1 MQKKPRTSASS
12 AASRPKPARIARA
25 VDALLSSEERF
36 RNLLQDLHVGV
47 VLSTPAIEI
56 QFANRAALDMFGLSE
71 EEVLGKTPDQLHL
84 TVLREDGWEYPFS
97 MRPGPR
103 AAESG
108 QAVRNEVIGY
118 RRRGSN
124 EVIWIYGA
132 VVPQFAGDGSLV
144 RVIATF
150 TDITERKNIE
160 AELQKANKL
169 NHEILSSVQE
179 GIIVHDRQL
188 RYALW
193 NPFMER
199 ISGMKKEDVL
209 GRHPLDLFP
218 FLAKVGVYAQI
229 ERALTGESVTIRNVP
244 YTVPQ
249 TKQAGWCDNT
259 FAPLRDAA
267 GEIVGVVAAVRDISG
282 RKRREDE
289 LRQLSS
295 RLLAMQDEER
305 RRIAR
310 DLHDSAGQHLFAVG
324 LNLGKLSK
332 SAENLDASGRHL
344 LADTRR
350 MVKSLSR
357 EIRSL
362 SYLLHPPG
370 LDELGL
376 AAAIEEYANGFSQRS
391 GIDVELDLSSEVGR
405 LPQESE
411 TALFRIV
418 QEALGNIQKHS
429 GSSKSKI
436 RLMRDSGHNVLE
448 VTDAGRG
455 MPAGNLKKKL
465 VAQSPLGVGI
475 LGMRERMRQLGGRIE
490 ISSGSWGTTVK
501 AMLPMRGEVHDV
513 SSHPRGG

>member
-1 MQKKPRTSASS
+1 
-12 AASRPKPARIARA
+12 

-47 VLSTPAIEI
+47 VLSNPAIEI
-56 QFANRAALDMFGLSE
+56 QFANQAALDMFGLTE
-71 EEVLGKTPDQLHL
+71 EQVLGKTPDQLHL

-103 AAESG
+103 AAAG
-108 QAVRNEVIGY
+108 QVVRNEVIGY
-118 RRRGSN
+118 RRKGSD

-132 VVPQFAGDGSLV
+132 VAPQFAADGSIT
-144 RVIATF
+144 RVTATF

-160 AELQKANKL
+160 AELQKANEL
-169 NHEILSSVQE
+169 NREILSSVQE
-179 GIIVHDRQL
+179 GIIVHDREL
-188 RYALW
+188 RFVVW

-199 ISGMKKEDVL
+199 MSGMKKEDVL
-209 GRHPLDLFP
+209 GRHPLELFP
-218 FLAKVGVYAQI
+218 FLGESGVYAQI
-229 ERALTGESVTIRNVP
+229 EKALTGEPVTVRNVP
-244 YTVPQ
+244 YTVPK

-259 FAPLRDAA
+259 FAPLRDAT
-267 GEIVGVVAAVRDISG
+267 GEIVGVVATVRDVTG
-282 RKRREDE
+282 RKRREDA

-295 RLLAMQDEER
+295 RLLQMQDEER

-310 DLHDSAGQHLFAVG
+310 DLHDSVGQHLFAVG
-324 LNLGKLSK
+324 LNLGKLSE
-332 SAENLDASGRHL
+332 SADDLGASGRRT

-350 MVKSLSR
+350 MVKNLSS

-376 AAAIEEYANGFSQRS
+376 GAAIEEYAKGFSLRS
-391 GIDVELDLSSEVGR
+391 GIDVELDLSPEVGR
-405 LPQESE
+405 LAQESE

-436 RLMRDSGHNVLE
+436 RLVRDNSHNVLE

-465 VAQSPLGVGI
+465 VAPSPLGVGI

-501 AMLPMRGEVHDV
+501 AILPRRGEVHDV
-513 SSHPRGG
+513 SSHSGGG

>member
-1 MQKKPRTSASS
+1 MQKKPRTSVSR

-36 RNLLQDLHVGV
+36 RNLLQDLHVAVILAGPGV
-47 VLSTPAIEI
+47 NV
-56 QFANRAALDMFGLSE
+56 QFANQAALDMFGLTE
-71 EEVLGKTPDQLHL
+71 EEVLGKTPDQLNL

-103 AAESG
+103 AATTG
-108 QAVRNEVIGY
+108 QAVRNEVVGY
-118 RRRGSN
+118 RRKGSD
-124 EVIWIYGA
+124 EIIWAYGA
-132 VVPQFAGDGSLV
+132 VVPQFGSNGSV
-144 RVIATF
+144 NRVTATF
-150 TDITERKNIE
+150 TDITERKKTE
-160 AELQKANKL
+160 AALQEANELNQ
-169 NHEILSSVQE
+169 EILSSVQE

-267 GEIVGVVAAVRDISG
+267 GEIVGVVAAVRDITG

-324 LNLGKLSK
+324 LNLGKLSR
-332 SAENLDASGRHL
+332 SAESLDASGRGL

-350 MVKSLSR
+350 MVRSLSR

-436 RLMRDSGHNVLE
+436 RLVRDSGHNVLE

-455 MPAGNLKKKL
+455 MPARNLKKKL
-465 VAQSPLGVGI
+465 IAQSPLGVGI

-490 ISSGSWGTTVK
+490 IISGSWGTTVK
-501 AMLPMRGEVHDV
+501 AMLPLRGEVHDV
-513 SSHPRGG
+513 SSHPRRG